1 MKNKSPFLFLSV
13 IGLFL
18 LSCGDPK
25 VVVEVNPLIPADSL
39 IPKEKMV
46 RMLVDIHIVE
56 AGLAAKQGQ
65 GIGQKK
71 LALQYYEG
79 VFGRYRVSRKRYED
93 NLRYY
98 RQDPGAF
105 SKMYDEV
112 IGKLTERQKNYDRK
126 K

>member
-1 MKNKSPFLFLSV
+1 MSIPFPFRILIVAGLLLF
-13 IGLFL
+13 
-18 LSCGDPK
+18 SCGDPRVITERDLL
-25 VVVEVNPLIPADSL
+25 VVTDSL
-39 IPKEKMV
+39 IPKEKMI

-56 AGLAAKQGQ
+56 AGLAGRQGQ

-71 LALQYYEG
+71 LASQYYEG
-79 VFGRYRVSRKRYED
+79 VFERYQVSRKRYDD
-93 NLRYY
+93 NLKYY
-98 RQDPGAF
+98 RQNPEEF